1 MSRSL
6 VIGNLR
12 RYCRDL
18 ALIPKTVGRDSEGGD
33 AEMFLEDLEQ
43 VCLVR
48 STDGIPLDFRRTS
61 GFQNHHVGTPVPGA
75 GLGRCVCGV
84 CHSF

>member
-12 RYCRDL
+12 CYCRDL
-18 ALIPKTVGRDSEGGD
+18 ALTQKTVGRDGEGGD
-33 AEMFLEDLEQ
+33 AKMFLEDVKQ

-48 STDGIPLDFRRTS
+48 SSDGIPLDFRRTS
-61 GFQNHHVGTPVPGA
+61 GF
-75 GLGRCVCGV
+75 
-84 CHSF
+84 